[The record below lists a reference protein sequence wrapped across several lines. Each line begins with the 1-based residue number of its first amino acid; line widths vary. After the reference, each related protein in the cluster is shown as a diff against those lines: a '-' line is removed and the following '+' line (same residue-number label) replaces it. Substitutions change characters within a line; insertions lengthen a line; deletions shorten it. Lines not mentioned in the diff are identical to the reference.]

1 MRSNSLKKLTAQAEI
16 RSIAETDPLHTTSYT
31 QVSIVVTEDRFNGV
45 LQAIDNLGKFSFQDE
60 HVFLKPNFNSADPTP
75 GSTHTDVLK
84 ALVKHIKE
92 NGASKITVGDRS
104 GMGNTQNIMEELNIY
119 SLAEEL
125 GFEVLVFDDLPA
137 EEWEYVL
144 PQDSGWKKGFAI
156 PKILHRVDSIV
167 QTCCLKTHK
176 YGGHFTISLK
186 NSVGFAAKKVPG
198 DQHDYMRELH
208 TSRHQRRMIAEI
220 NTSYTPDL
228 IVLDAVSA
236 FTNGGP
242 AKGKLVAPNIIIAGT
257 DRIAIDA
264 IGVAILRMYGTTKKV
279 SKGLIFE
286 QAQIARAVELG
297 LGISSPDEIKFIT
310 GDEASSEFSKEL
322 RQSLN
327 S

>member
-1 MRSNSLKKLTAQAEI
+1 MQSNILNKPITKSEIKKVTETETPHTA
-16 RSIAETDPLHTTSYT
+16 SHS
-31 QVSIVVTEDRFNGV
+31 QVSIVVTEDRFSGV
-45 LQAIDNLGKFSFQDE
+45 LQAIENLGEFSFQGE
-60 HVFLKPNFNSADPTP
+60 HVFLKPNFNSADPAP

-104 GMGNTQNIMEELNIY
+104 GMGNTQKIMEELSTY
-119 SLAEEL
+119 SLAEQL

-156 PKILHRVDSIV
+156 PKILRRVDSIV
-167 QTCCLKTHK
+167 QTCCLKTHR

-198 DQHDYMRELH
+198 DRHDYMRELH

-220 NTSYTPDL
+220 NASYTPDL

-236 FTNGGP
+236 FTSGGP
-242 AKGKLVAPNIIIAGT
+242 AKGKLVTPNVIIAGT

-297 LGISSPDEIKFIT
+297 LGISSPEEIEFIT
-310 GDEASSEFSKEL
+310 GDDVSSDFSKEL
-322 RQSLN
+322 RQMLN
-327 S
+327 R